1 VARDVADRGAFV
13 LTVSPESGGAGEIPS
28 TRTPVILL
36 VEDSVADV
44 RLMQEVLRETGL
56 PHQLVVAGDGERALR
71 VLRGEGDYSG
81 QRAPDLVL
89 LDLNLPGMDGRQV
102 LRTIKQ
108 DPALRRTPVLILST
122 STAESDIIASY
133 EAHANCYLSKPVD
146 LSDFFRLAEAIRDFW
161 LRLVI
166 LPPKVGPNSRPA
178 G

>member
-1 VARDVADRGAFV
+1 LGSGAV
-13 LTVSPESGGAGEIPS
+13 PMLTVSPGSDGAGDLPS
-28 TRTPVILL
+28 SRTPVILL

-56 PHQLVVAGDGERALR
+56 PHILIVAGDGEKALR
-71 VLRGEGDYSG
+71 VLRGEGEYRNERS
-81 QRAPDLVL
+81 PDLVL

-122 STAESDIIASY
+122 STAESDIVASY

-146 LSDFFRLAEAIRDFW
+146 LGDFFRLAEAIRDFW

-166 LPPKVGPNSRPA
+166 LPPKASTKPVG
-178 G
+178 